1 MEEIQTLKELDKI
14 EIATSIEC
22 DYSDLSTH
30 LTINKK
36 DLTII
41 SQNICSIYC
50 NFDDFIVTLSSFDF
64 EIDIIILTECR
75 LDINKPIPQIS
86 GYHSFCTTYHMN
98 QNDGV
103 VVFIKNT
110 LNPKIK
116 EIKLTHASCIQVDV
130 LNNSI
135 LCIYRSPSIPNAE
148 SFINSLTTCINNLS
162 TEKNIIIAGDININI
177 RPKETETSYEYKNRI
192 SYLNILIINHPK
204 STIMEKY

>member
-1 MEEIQTLKELDKI
+1 
-14 EIATSIEC
+14 
-22 DYSDLSTH
+22 
-30 LTINKK
+30 
-36 DLTII
+36 
-41 SQNICSIYC
+41 
-50 NFDDFIVTLSSFDF
+50 
-64 EIDIIILTECR
+64 
-75 LDINKPIPQIS
+75 
-86 GYHSFCTTYHMN
+86 MN